1 MSKYTDNYA
10 AAAAANGLRYDET
23 NRVIYG
29 QKDGYDLLIYAEDK
43 SYPYV
48 MTIDTSA
55 RRSSGG
61 LTKEESKELVKSC
74 KGLTGV
80 ESDGNLVKAKMFLR
94 AGAKQETL
102 IETLRESIS
111 AFTTF
116 LTNKGY
122 TPCCSV
128 CGQNVEVSG
137 FKAGLSYMHLCPVCE
152 GQMRNNV
159 ANVAEKQRVR
169 DNVPA
174 GIVGAL
180 VGSLLGVAVIILFGQ
195 MGYVAA
201 VSGVVMAYACLKGY
215 ELLGKNLTIKG
226 VVICVVIMAAMT
238 YLGNRANWAFTA
250 VRELSG
256 QLGFSRYTFFDWFR
270 ELPGML
276 KEVGEAASYLETL
289 ALTYFFVLVG
299 AVPIVWGRLKDR
311 KASRSMIRI
320 GYTGADGKL

>member
-1 MSKYTDNYA
+1 MSKYTENYA

-94 AGAKQETL
+94 AGAKQEAL

-111 AFTTF
+111 AFTAF
-116 LTNKGY
+116 LTGKGY

-137 FKAGLSYMHLCPVCE
+137 FKAGLSYMHLCPECE

-159 ANVAEKQRVR
+159 ANVAEKQRAK

-180 VGSLLGVAVIILFGQ
+180 VGSLLGVATIILFGQ

-215 ELLGKNLTIKG
+215 ELLGKNLTVRG
-226 VVICVVIMAAMT
+226 VVICVVIMVVMT
-238 YLGNRANWAFTA
+238 YLGNRADLALKL
-250 VRELSG
+250 VRESHG
-256 QLGFSRYTFFDWFR
+256 SPSYTFIDWFR
-270 ELPGML
+270 ELPELL
-276 KEVGEAASYLETL
+276 KKAEAETKAKVMASYVGSL
-289 ALTYFFVLVG
+289 ALTYLFVLAG

-311 KASRSMIRI
+311 KASRSMVKI
-320 GYTGADGKL
+320 G